1 MEQILRLTSPMP
13 HTQPETMARSL
24 SVYIP
29 LCIFQSQHLSKGYG
43 IAKLQSPPFT
53 GLVSGCLE
61 PGVVEWTADTAI
73 PGGLSLSSLYY
84 QLSFSLTPAP
94 CFPPSPGLTIPKTGT
109 IQYVSSFGRPTARS
123 NTASPKQ
130 LLHESAFVSTIT
142 KGFSACP
149 QGLALTIQVTL
160 SQQGQTQ
167 LP

>member
-1 MEQILRLTSPMP
+1 MQNEGLKEVLMEQILRLTSPMP
-13 HTQPETMARSL
+13 HTQPETMALSL

-61 PGVVEWTADTAI
+61 PGVAEWTADTAI
-73 PGGLSLSSLYY
+73 PRGLSLSSLYY

-109 IQYVSSFGRPTARS
+109 IPYVSSFGRP
-123 NTASPKQ
+123 Q
-130 LLHESAFVSTIT
+130 H
-142 KGFSACP
+142 
-149 QGLALTIQVTL
+149 
-160 SQQGQTQ
+160 GQT
-167 LP
+167 LPLQSSSSTSLPLSLL